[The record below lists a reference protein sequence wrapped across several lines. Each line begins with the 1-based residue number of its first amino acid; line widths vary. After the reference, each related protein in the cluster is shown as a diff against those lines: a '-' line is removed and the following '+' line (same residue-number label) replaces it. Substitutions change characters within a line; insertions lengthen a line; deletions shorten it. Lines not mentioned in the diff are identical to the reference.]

1 MKSSKSYDFLLI
13 YLLVLL
19 LLGDV
24 VFVVIHILRA
34 YFSITSSPIFSSPM
48 FSINHDRSYA
58 EFFQYIKF
66 FWSILNLSAIG
77 LLIERSYFAWSL
89 FFGYLLADDAFL
101 LHENLGNLIF
111 NKLGFAPRS
120 ETWMMMRIQD
130 YGEIIVSILIGLFL
144 LAIVGFAYRSG
155 SNAFRRNSRRIIYLV
170 LALAFFGVAVDIVHS
185 IVQVMYEELTTTGMY
200 SWFLRILNL
209 LLVVVEDGGEMIVTS
224 LIFCYTLTEV
234 GKIDGYQLQFKKKI
248 LNVSQKLR
256 GRLRNI

>member
-13 YLLVLL
+13 YLLGLL

-24 VFVVIHILRA
+24 VFIVIHILRA
-34 YFSITSSPIFSSPM
+34 YFSITSSPIFSSSM

-130 YGEIIVSILIGLFL
+130 YGEIIVSL
-144 LAIVGFAYRSG
+144 LAALFFLVVIGFAYQRG
-155 SNAFRRNSRRIIYLV
+155 SSAFRRNSRRIVYLV

-185 IVQVMYEELTTTGMY
+185 ITQVMYEESTTTGMY
-200 SWFLRILNL
+200 SWFLRIINL
-209 LLVVVEDGGEMIVTS
+209 LLVVIEDGGEMIITS

-234 GKIDGYQLQFKKKI
+234 GKIDRYQLRFKKRI
-248 LNVSQKLR
+248 LDASQKLR
-256 GRLRNI
+256 GRLKNI